1 MDDRE
6 LLELAAKAAG
16 YGTGHYEDGS
26 WLETRYGYTAALY
39 LDCDDFDGY
48 WNPLEHDGDAL
59 RLAIKLQLA
68 VNAGRI
74 STSIDGPQDGQDDM
88 VTELHRGDPYAATR
102 RAIVR
107 AAAEIGSTIDA
118 PSTTG

>member
-1 MDDRE
+1 MTTRE

-16 YGTGHYEDGS
+16 YGAGHYEDGS

-59 RLAIKLQLA
+59 RLAAKLQIDTQFH
-68 VNAGRI
+68 VTHVY
-74 STSIDGPQDGQDDM
+74 TSQWVTGLKVAARSEAFADHDGDQC
-88 VTELHRGDPYAATR
+88 AATR
-102 RAIVR
+102 HAIVR
-107 AAAEIGSTIDA
+107 AAAEIARAQTQ
-118 PSTTG
+118 